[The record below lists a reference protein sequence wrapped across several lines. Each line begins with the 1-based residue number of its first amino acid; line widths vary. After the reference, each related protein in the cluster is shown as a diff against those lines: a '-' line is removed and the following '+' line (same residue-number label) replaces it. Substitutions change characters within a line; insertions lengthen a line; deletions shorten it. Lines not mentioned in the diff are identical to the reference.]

1 MSLRKAA
8 EMALARLEHTIAY
21 SNEEMAKIDEAK
33 HALRQAL
40 AQEQKKDRVGGL
52 EMTALQ
58 QIYRSNGL
66 DLYLAIR
73 RESGMIKFEMPFQE
87 DFVLDEQVLPDL
99 IQALKE
105 LNND

>member
-1 MSLRKAA
+1 MTDLRKAA
-8 EMALARLEHTIAY
+8 EMALEALDCLPWQASPIAV
-21 SNEEMAKIDEAK
+21 EATK
-33 HALRQAL
+33 ALRQAL